1 MECERH
7 CTRVLSDAILVVCPM
22 PYLAQILIYPI
33 KSLDGVAVTQVRVL
47 KSGALQYDREFA
59 IVDEQGRFVNG
70 KRNPKIHLLRSS
82 FDLNARTVSLQ
93 IQDTEQAQVFHL
105 DEERTALEAWLS
117 HYFGKTI
124 ELRQNNFQGFP
135 DDTNAPGPT
144 VISTATI
151 ETVAGWFS
159 EISTDEMRR
168 RLRTNVEIAN
178 VPPFWEDQLFG
189 EADNIIQFQIGS
201 IQFEGINPCQR
212 CVVPT
217 RNSLTGEASPEFQ
230 KIFVAKRQE
239 SLPLGVAA
247 SRFNHFYRLSVNTRI
262 PESQADKI
270 LQVGNE
276 VKIQGTVKA

>member
-1 MECERH
+1 
-7 CTRVLSDAILVVCPM
+7 M
-22 PYLAQILIYPI
+22 PYLARILLYPI
-33 KSLDGVAVTQVRVL
+33 KSLDGVAVTQAKIL
-47 KSGALQYDREFA
+47 KSGALQYDREFVM
-59 IVDEQGRFVNG
+59 VDEQGRFVNG
-70 KRNPKIHLLRSS
+70 KRNPKVHLLRSL
-82 FDLNARTVSLQ
+82 FDLDARTVSLQ
-93 IQDTEQAQVFHL
+93 IHNTEPTQVFHL
-105 DEERTALEAWLS
+105 DEERTDLEVWLS
-117 HYFGKTI
+117 HYFGKTVQ
-124 ELRQNNFQGFP
+124 LQQNTFQGFP

-159 EISTDEMRR
+159 EISADEMRR

-189 EADNIIQFQIGS
+189 EADNIVQFQIGS

-217 RNSLTGEASPEFQ
+217 RNSITGKADPEFQ
-230 KIFVAKRQE
+230 KIFITKRQE
-239 SLPLGVAA
+239 SLPSGVAA

>member
-1 MECERH
+1 MECEQH
-7 CTRVLSDAILVVCPM
+7 CTKVLSDAILIICPM
-22 PYLAQILIYPI
+22 PYLAQIFIYPI
-33 KSLDGVAVTQVRVL
+33 KSLDGVAVTQARVSE
-47 KSGALQYDREFA
+47 SGTLQYDREFA

-70 KRNPKIHLLRSS
+70 KRNPKVHLLRSS
-82 FDLNARTVSLQ
+82 FDLGARTVSLQ
-93 IQDTEQAQVFHL
+93 IQGTEQTQVFHL
-105 DEERTALEAWLS
+105 DEERTALEVWLS
-117 HYFGKTI
+117 HYFGKTVQ
-124 ELRQNNFQGFP
+124 LQQNIFQGFP
-135 DDTNAPGPT
+135 DDTHASGPT

-168 RLRTNVEIAN
+168 RLRANVEIAD

-189 EADNIIQFQIGS
+189 EADDIVQFQIGS

-217 RNSLTGEASPEFQ
+217 RNSLTGKADPDFQ

-239 SLPLGVAA
+239 TLPSWVCA

-262 PESQADKI
+262 PPSETDNI
-270 LQVGNE
+270 LQVGDE
-276 VKIQGTVKA
+276 VKQ

>member
-1 MECERH
+1 
-7 CTRVLSDAILVVCPM
+7 M
-22 PYLAQILIYPI
+22 PHLAQILIYPI
-33 KSLDGVAVTQVRVL
+33 KSLDGVAVTQAKIL
-47 KSGALQYDREFA
+47 KSGALEYDREFA
-59 IVDEQGRFVNG
+59 IIDEQGRFVNG

-93 IQDTEQAQVFHL
+93 IQDTEQTQVFHL
-105 DEERTALEAWLS
+105 DEERTELEVWLS
-117 HYFGKTI
+117 HYFGKTVQ
-124 ELRQNNFQGFP
+124 LQQNLFQGFP

-151 ETVAGWFS
+151 ETVAGWFY

-189 EADNIIQFQIGS
+189 ETDNIIQFQIGS
-201 IQFEGINPCQR
+201 IRFEGINPCQR

-217 RNSLTGEASPEFQ
+217 RDSLTGEASPEFQ
-230 KIFVAKRQE
+230 KIFVTKRQE
-239 SLPLGVAA
+239 SLPSGIAA
-247 SRFNHFYRLSVNTRI
+247 SCFNHFYRLSVNTRI

-276 VKIQGTVKA
+276 VNIQGTVKA

>member
-1 MECERH
+1 
-7 CTRVLSDAILVVCPM
+7 M
-22 PYLAQILIYPI
+22 PDLAQIFIYPI
-33 KSLDGVAVTQVRVL
+33 KSLDGVAVTQAKIL
-47 KSGALQYDREFA
+47 KSGALEHDREFA
-59 IVDEQGRFVNG
+59 MVDEQGRFVNG
-70 KRNPKIHLLRSS
+70 KRNPKIHLLRS
-82 FDLNARTVSLQ
+82 FFNLNARTVSLQ
-93 IQDTEQAQVFHL
+93 IQDTETTQVFHL

-117 HYFGKTI
+117 HYFDKTVQLQQSI
-124 ELRQNNFQGFP
+124 WQGFP
-135 DDTNAPGPT
+135 DDTNALGPT

-212 CVVPT
+212 CIVPT
-217 RNSLTGEASPEFQ
+217 RNSFTGEAYTDFQ

-239 SLPLGVAA
+239 SLPSGVAA

-270 LQVGNE
+270 LQVGNH